1 MVWLDRR
8 GDRGWFEGLRTVPCR
23 GRPSATHEHARMAR
37 NAHALP
43 VHLDASRAGDR
54 AGQASGL
61 GPGRRI
67 NGPTGVQGMLLAWS
81 GVV

>member
-8 GDRGWFEGLRTVPCR
+8 GDGGWFEGLGMMPCR
-23 GRPSATHEHARMAR
+23 GRPGATRKHARMAR
-37 NAHALP
+37 NARALP
-43 VHLDASRAGDR
+43 VHLGASRARDR

-61 GPGRRI
+61 GLGRCVS
-67 NGPTGVQGMLLAWS
+67 GPTGVQGMLLARS